1 MTARTEGAAPGWF
14 REPGPV
20 APTDGILAVYLRI
33 TAQVLGLAMPLS
45 MMLIVDKVVN
55 QGAVNTLVVLVI
67 GVTLLTCF
75 QYLFLWAQA
84 RHNAYLVEALAGPD
98 RRSLYASLLQCAEA
112 PALAGAGW
120 GVLQSAGEEARFHAE
135 TRPQML
141 ADAVFVVLLAL
152 CMALFN
158 PLLLA
163 VTASFVPLYLWVE
176 SRSEIRAMV
185 HSARAASLRDANTGR
200 FFETLAAAELVKSL
214 DLAER
219 MQAHWGSADTR
230 LAAARSRA
238 ALVRRGA
245 GLIVELLQRL
255 SVILVMLL
263 GVQAVIAGSM
273 TLGQYIAFNLLS
285 LQLTQPLL
293 RLAGYRRALADRR
306 LRREGRRSV
315 ESRCDDGRWPG
326 TGCAMPEPRD
336 SVSLQ
341 VRALIPGG
349 PRSMAP
355 VSFSLLGGGRIGVT
369 GPSGVGKSTLLR
381 TLAGLKRPEHG
392 DMHLNGVPLER
403 IDPSALARIIRLVPQ
418 KPVLLTAS
426 VAENIGLG
434 MPAATP
440 EDIVAAATVCGVTS
454 IVSGWPAS
462 FDTVVGPGGK
472 PLSGGEQQRIAL
484 ARAIVGR
491 PALLLLDE
499 ATASLDRE
507 AEARLMSNLRRFLPG
522 CALIIVSHRST
533 ALQGVDRVLRLGDSE
548 HPAAPALASV

>member
-1 MTARTEGAAPGWF
+1 MPERFDDALPG
-14 REPGPV
+14 RSHQPGSMV
-20 APTDGILAVYLRI
+20 ASDGFLAVYLRI

-55 QGAVNTLVVLVI
+55 QGAVNTLVVLVV
-67 GVTLLTCF
+67 GVTLLTGF

-84 RHNAYLVEALAGPD
+84 RHSAHLVESLAGPD
-98 RRSLYASLLQCAEA
+98 RRRLYASLLESVDA
-112 PALAGAGW
+112 PALTSAGW
-120 GVLQSAGEEARFHAE
+120 EALQNVQEEARFRAE
-135 TRPQML
+135 TRPQMYSDL
-141 ADAVFVVLLAL
+141 AFVALLAL

-163 VTASFVPLYLWVE
+163 VTAGFVPMYLWVDARTE
-176 SRSEIRAMV
+176 TRAMA
-185 HSARAASLRDANTGR
+185 HAARAAGLRNATTGW
-200 FFETLAAAELVKSL
+200 FLETLAAVDLVKSL
-214 DLAER
+214 NVAGRLQVRWA
-219 MQAHWGSADTR
+219 SLDTR

-245 GLIVELLQRL
+245 ALTVECLQRL

-293 RLAGYRRALADRR
+293 RLAGYRRAVGDRR
-306 LRREGRRSV
+306 LRREGRRAV
-315 ESRCDDGRWPG
+315 ESRCDDSRWPG
-326 TGCAMPEPRD
+326 TGRAVPEPRD
-336 SVSLQ
+336 ALSLQ
-341 VRALIPGG
+341 VRELVPGSL
-349 PRSMAP
+349 PSMAP

-381 TLAGLKRPEHG
+381 ALAGLRRPEHG
-392 DMHLNGVPLER
+392 EIRLNGVPIDR
-403 IDPSALARIIRLVPQ
+403 IDPEALARMVRLVPQ
-418 KPVLLTAS
+418 KPVLFTAS

-440 EDIVAAATVCGVTS
+440 EDIVAAAAVCGITS
-454 IVSGWPAS
+454 IVSRWPTS

-491 PALLLLDE
+491 PDLLLLDE

-522 CALIIVSHRST
+522 CALVIVSHRST
-533 ALQGVDRVLRLGDSE
+533 ALLGVDRVLRLGDAE
-548 HPAAPALASV
+548 DPAPLTLASA